1 MRCGAAVF
9 AVAAFAALAVPAA
22 MRHIRG
28 ADAMP
33 QVVKGEGALAVAF
46 GDAREVLGKAMVQK
60 ADSYFHGGIDMDCHV
75 SHGEEHA
82 HEHEHGEGCGC
93 EECAHGHDE
102 HVVEGSFDPWAWINS
117 RIRAPRE
124 HRHLAGKDTVE
135 LIPWLWASVAA
146 SPHDIDAWT
155 TAAYVAGDMMKD
167 LPLALKI
174 LSEGEAKN
182 PSSVRLRF
190 YEGRARYN
198 RGKGDLASARA
209 AFESARDIALR
220 GGLAALSE
228 EELVAYEF
236 STNFIAEIDR
246 LSGSLGME
254 SIR

>member
-1 MRCGAAVF
+1 MRIGATAL
-9 AVAAFAALAVPAA
+9 AAAAFAALAVPSA
-22 MRHIRG
+22 MRHLRG
-28 ADAMP
+28 GDAMP
-33 QVVKGEGALAVAF
+33 QIASGDGALAVAF

-60 ADSYFHGGIDMDCHV
+60 ADSYFHGGIDMDCHA

-82 HEHEHGEGCGC
+82 HEHGEGCGC
-93 EECAHGHDE
+93 GECAHGH
-102 HVVEGSFDPWAWINS
+102 EGHGDPEAFDPWAWINS
-117 RIRAPRE
+117 RVRAPRV
-124 HRHLAGKDTVE
+124 HRHLAGKGTVE

-146 SPHDIDAWT
+146 SPHDVDAWT

-167 LPLALKI
+167 LPLALRI
-174 LSEGEAKN
+174 LEEGEARN

-228 EELVAYEF
+228 EELTAYEF
-236 STNFIAEIDR
+236 STNYIAEIDSAVR
-246 LSGSLGME
+246 KLAD
-254 SIR
+254 